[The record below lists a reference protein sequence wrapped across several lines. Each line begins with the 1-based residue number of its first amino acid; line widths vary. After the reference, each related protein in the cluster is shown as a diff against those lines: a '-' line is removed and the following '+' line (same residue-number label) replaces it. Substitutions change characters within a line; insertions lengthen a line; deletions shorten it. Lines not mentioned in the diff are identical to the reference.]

1 MTEHIRSCGRAL
13 SIGKLCALSG
23 TLFLP
28 GPGLEKE
35 AWRRRLGRERDY
47 SLCGVT
53 HTVASSRVA
62 NALGEY
68 LTTPTQPWDAL
79 ICTSKAVRSA
89 VERMLEHRADYL
101 ERRGGG
107 RFVCPMR
114 LPVIPLGIDCEAFG
128 PRSVGDGGP
137 AGPESRP
144 GVRTRY
150 GIAEGDSAVLFVG
163 RLAFHSKAQPT
174 PMYIAA
180 ARAAQRVRDRT
191 IHLLL
196 AGQFPNPGIEMEFR
210 NAANRFAGAARV
222 HFLDASDSA
231 HGPLMRAADAF
242 VSLSDN
248 IQETFGLTPVEAMAA
263 GLPCVVSD
271 WNGYKDT
278 VVDGETGFRIP
289 TTSAGPGA
297 GPDNYDRDDRH
308 CQSRDRGRRGS
319 LRRCLH
325 QARPGSR
332 LARAAGDG
340 GDGAGHGGTTIGSW
354 WSRRTGS
361 CAPSSG
367 RSGPGA
373 SGVALRGHAREP
385 ARSDFPDPFTV
396 YRGYPTG
403 LLGPDSVVT
412 VKSRNPAGDLARLR
426 EGKLHTFAAHAFL
439 TDPAVSNLIACLADG
454 PARAGD
460 LATEL
465 SASWRKVSRTL
476 LWLRKFDLVEFEADS
491 LER

>member
-1 MTEHIRSCGRAL
+1 MEATIRPRTRLQPLRRNPHRGLEPCRQRAGRVPDHSDAALGRVDLYLEGGAVRGRAYARAPCRL
-13 SIGKLCALSG
+13 SRTQRKRAL
-23 TLFLP
+23 
-28 GPGLEKE
+28 
-35 AWRRRLGRERDY
+35 RL
-47 SLCGVT
+47 S
-53 HTVASSRVA
+53 
-62 NALGEY
+62 
-68 LTTPTQPWDAL
+68 DAL
-79 ICTSKAVRSA
+79 AG
-89 VERMLEHRADYL
+89 D
-101 ERRGGG
+101 
-107 RFVCPMR
+107 
-114 LPVIPLGIDCEAFG
+114 PLGIDWEAFG

-150 GIAEGDSAVLFVG
+150 GIAEGDFAVLFVG
-163 RLAFHSKAQPT
+163 RLAFHNKAHPT

-222 HFLDASDSA
+222 HFLDASDGA

-289 TTSAGPGA
+289 TTSAGRGA
-297 GPDNYDRDDRH
+297 GLDIADRYAAGLDNHDRMIGTAGLATAVDVEACVD
-308 CQSRDRGRRGS
+308 
-319 LRRCLH
+319 
-325 QARPGSR
+325 AFTR
-332 LARAAGDG
+332 LARDRDLSARQGTAGMER
-340 GDGAGHGGTTIGSW
+340 A
-354 WSRRTGS
+354 RRHYDWQVVV
-361 CAPSSG
+361 AVY
-367 RSGPGA
+367 RELWAELREIRAGA
-373 SGVALRGHAREP
+373 SGVALRDHAREP
-385 ARSDFPDPFTV
+385 ARSDFPDPFAV

-412 VKSRNPAGDLARLR
+412 VKSRNPAGDLARLH

-439 TDPAVSNLIACLADG
+439 TDPAVSNLIARLADG

-465 SASWRKVSRTL
+465 CASWRRVSRTL
-476 LWLRKFDLVEFEADS
+476 LWLRRFDLVEFEADS